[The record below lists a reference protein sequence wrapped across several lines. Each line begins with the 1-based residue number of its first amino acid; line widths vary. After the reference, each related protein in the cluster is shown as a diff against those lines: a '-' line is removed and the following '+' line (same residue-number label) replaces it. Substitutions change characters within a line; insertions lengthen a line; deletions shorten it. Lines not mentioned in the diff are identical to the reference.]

1 MRGCEEARPGHTS
14 RLRGGGSP
22 NRGRGVYFRARTIHD
37 IDAPDGPGAEGMHEM
52 ISWVFLI
59 LAGLIE
65 VAWALSLKYA
75 EGFTRLWPSLFAVGS
90 IALSMVLL
98 SAAMRE
104 LPIGLAYGVFVGM
117 GAIGATFVGIMLF
130 GEPASPLRFF
140 FLALLIASLV
150 GLKMTA

>member
-1 MRGCEEARPGHTS
+1 
-14 RLRGGGSP
+14 
-22 NRGRGVYFRARTIHD
+22 
-37 IDAPDGPGAEGMHEM
+37 M
-52 ISWVFLI
+52 ISWVYLI